1 MKSRRQRASRG
12 PGGARKGA
20 GERRLVIVES
30 PAKAR
35 TIGGY
40 LGDGDRVMATRG
52 HVRDLPAKAGSV
64 QPDEGFAMV
73 FETGRGAAR
82 TLGAMAKALAKS
94 GTLVLATDPDREG
107 EAIAWQVLD
116 WLRERDALGQVT
128 VERVAFREVTPAAL
142 ARPRD
147 IDMDLVHAWQARR
160 ALDYLVGYGLSPVL
174 WRKLPGCRSAGRVQ
188 SVALR
193 LICEREAEIEAFAPR
208 ISWTVEAD
216 LAVADG
222 KTTLPDGTP
231 LPAGTPGGGA
241 AFTAMLARLDG
252 REVGDAGLE
261 GERAAREAAARIG
274 AARFRVA
281 SVAHD
286 ERKSPNDG

>member
-1 MKSRRQRASRG
+1 MNSRRQRASQG
-12 PGGARKGA
+12 PGGAR
-20 GERRLVIVES
+20 ERRLVIVES

-35 TIGGY
+35 SIGGY

-64 QPDEGFAMV
+64 QSEDGFAMA

-82 TLGAMAKALAKS
+82 TLGAMAKALANS

-107 EAIAWQVLD
+107 EAIPWQVLD
-116 WLRERDALGQVT
+116 WLRERDALGGRS
-128 VERVAFREVTPAAL
+128 VERVAFHEVTPGAVVAAL

-174 WRKLPGCRSAGRVQ
+174 WQKLPCCRSAGRVQ

-193 LICEREAEIEAFAPR
+193 LICERESEIEAFVPR
-208 ISWTVEAD
+208 VS
-216 LAVADG
+216 
-222 KTTLPDGTP
+222 
-231 LPAGTPGGGA
+231 
-241 AFTAMLARLDG
+241 
-252 REVGDAGLE
+252 
-261 GERAAREAAARIG
+261 
-274 AARFRVA
+274 
-281 SVAHD
+281 
-286 ERKSPNDG
+286 